1 MASRLKVNWAAHGLF
16 YLQSPLFHP
25 ITTPPQAAHITSA
38 QSRIHGETVLL
49 SCSAE
54 NNNSCSG
61 RDRSDC
67 FLYFHITSI
76 SPNLSEVKGWGDA
89 NWGEPTK
96 GGLRNSLKVNI
107 LLPDSNWM
115 KLGEKWKHSMLL
127 KSANVGCEL
136 WERAPLL
143 KLVVIKGKESWASKC
158 I

>member
-1 MASRLKVNWAAHGLF
+1 MLLISTASRLKVNWAAHGLF

-54 NNNSCSG
+54 NNSCSG

-115 KLGEKWKHSMLL
+115 KLGENESILCSWRVWTWDVS
-127 KSANVGCEL
+127 CE
-136 WERAPLL
+136 
-143 KLVVIKGKESWASKC
+143 KELPSWT
-158 I
+158 